1 MYRVIHKGKKYIF
14 VRHKNILAIWNQ
26 LFYFSH
32 KKTPASLIHLLWL
45 FSVLKCILFLQQSTW
60 DRGLIMWENITQ
72 HKTNWTS
79 ILWSMRTCWRL
90 GIFFLLL
97 YVYSHSVVDIGFTC
111 ESVCVCVWTDF
122 VNVIASQ
129 DTVMK
134 LHRCVVEIKMKAEFK
149 DGRGSRGEVDPWP
162 TFILSYCIL
171 VQVIPIHL
179 SIAGIVFTLW
189 VCVCVI
195 MA

>member
-111 ESVCVCVWTDF
+111 ESVCVCVDWFCQCDSVTRHSHET
-122 VNVIASQ
+122 SQ
-129 DTVMK
+129 VCSWDQN
-134 LHRCVVEIKMKAEFK
+134 E
-149 DGRGSRGEVDPWP
+149 SR
-162 TFILSYCIL
+162 
-171 VQVIPIHL
+171 VQRW
-179 SIAGIVFTLW
+179 AW
-189 VCVCVI
+189 
-195 MA
+195 